1 MCISVPFSSAI
12 RNRSKLKNKYNES
25 RSDENWLNSE
35 KQKTFKKNRKKKCFN
50 NLNIKNLSDRKKFW
64 KNIKSFF

>member
-25 RSDENWLNSE
+25 RSDENWLNYE
-35 KQKTFKKNRKKKCFN
+35 KQKTFKKSRKKKMFQQF
-50 NLNIKNLSDRKKFW
+50 KHKKPL
-64 KNIKSFF
+64 